1 MTEPATPVSLDTASG
16 KIGDSRKGMGRRSAD
31 LMVVQALQA
40 ISACT
45 VPLIAFLK
53 SADRASK
60 LRSNGHIGVVARP
73 TSAAGEPFNMQAD
86 EGQETGKL
94 RLGVLSARQPMI
106 DDVSLTRRIGIRAT
120 RAVQRQVCLGNRLQR
135 GKPSPAALHRETA
148 GKESPALAPP
158 KEAIARLAGSFLRST
173 EPGGLTCT
181 TIQAAI
187 A

>member
-1 MTEPATPVSLDTASG
+1 
-16 KIGDSRKGMGRRSAD
+16 MGRRSAD
-31 LMVVQALQA
+31 LRVVQALQA
-40 ISACT
+40 ILACT

-73 TSAAGEPFNMQAD
+73 TSAAGEPSFNMQAD

-106 DDVSLTRRIGIRAT
+106 DDVSQTRRIGIPAT

-135 GKPSPAALHRETA
+135 GKPNPAALHLETA

-158 KEAIARLAGSFLRST
+158 KEAIAPRRFVFAFH
-173 EPGGLTCT
+173 
-181 TIQAAI
+181 
-187 A
+187 

>member
-1 MTEPATPVSLDTASG
+1 M
-16 KIGDSRKGMGRRSAD
+16 
-31 LMVVQALQA
+31 
-40 ISACT
+40 ACT

-73 TSAAGEPFNMQAD
+73 TSAAVDPSFNMHAD

-94 RLGVLSARQPMI
+94 RLGVLSARQPMT
-106 DDVSLTRRIGIRAT
+106 DDVSLTRPHWYSRNKGSAR
-120 RAVQRQVCLGNRLQR
+120 RQVCLGNRLQK
-135 GKPSPAALHRETA
+135 GQPSPAALHLKAAR
-148 GKESPALAPP
+148 KEKTGVSTTQ
-158 KEAIARLAGSFLRST
+158 RSDCV
-173 EPGGLTCT
+173 PRRFVFAVPLNSRLTCT